1 MTDDLLRQQQRHN
14 DLKAF
19 LDYEQRLRDA
29 YARSQDQNP
38 RRWLRA
44 YTGRHIRRHSQLT
57 SLDSAQGP
65 SVAAILGQS
74 PGS

>member
-1 MTDDLLRQQQRHN
+1 MTEERLRQQQRHN

-29 YARSQDQNP
+29 YARSQDPDP

-44 YTGRHIRRHSQLT
+44 DSGRHLRRYS
-57 SLDSAQGP
+57 
-65 SVAAILGQS
+65 
-74 PGS
+74 